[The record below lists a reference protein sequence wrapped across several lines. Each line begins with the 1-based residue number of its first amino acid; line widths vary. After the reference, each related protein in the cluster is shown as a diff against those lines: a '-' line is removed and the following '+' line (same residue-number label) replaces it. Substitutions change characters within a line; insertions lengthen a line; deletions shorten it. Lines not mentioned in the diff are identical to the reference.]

1 MTCRSPLLL
10 TCLLCFPPLLTAAQG
25 GVQAE
30 IQRYVEQIQASG
42 DIAISGQAVA
52 SVQVL
57 PALYEQHNYQPL
69 WTHADSI
76 KQLFDTLD
84 TIHEDGLDAADYHT
98 SALKALRAQVEQ
110 TVTADP
116 TLVAKYDILLTDSL
130 IRLGYHLLVGKVDP
144 VELDNHWNMEYTI
157 GDLDTTLELA
167 TAIERGGVSELVD
180 QLRPQAPIY
189 ANLKAALARYRD
201 IQARGGWEP
210 VSPGPTL
217 KPGMT
222 DARVAELRKRLT
234 ISGDMPSADL
244 TSGLFDDGV
253 EAGVKKFQRRHG
265 LEADGLVGKGTLA
278 AMNVGVEARID
289 QIRVNLERARWV
301 LRNLPDEY
309 VLTDIAGFKVTYVRD
324 GEVIWQSRAQVGKP
338 YRKTPVFRSEI
349 TYLDINPTWTVPPTI
364 LRKDIIP
371 KLQRDPGY
379 LKKKDMQ
386 VLQHTGKP
394 VDASTIDWSKYSS
407 GRFPYMIRQN
417 PGPQNALGRIKFMFP
432 NEHAVYLHDTPSKS
446 LFGRTE
452 RAFSSGC
459 IRVENPYDFA
469 VLLLKSDRWN
479 RDRILEVVDS
489 QKTTSVRLPA
499 PVTVILLYW
508 TVNATAD
515 DPVVFKKD
523 IYNRDGLILTG
534 LNRPFRFRKGP
545 ILDKTATT
553 PWKVLVRK
561 SDVSVRR
568 AHPVDL
574 STQLEPR

>member
-1 MTCRSPLLL
+1 MTSRFILLL
-10 TCLLCFPPLLTAAQG
+10 TCLLCFPQLLTASEAEVQAQIQHYVETIQG
-25 GVQAE
+25 GGEAVIDGE
-30 IQRYVEQIQASG
+30 
-42 DIAISGQAVA
+42 AVA

-57 PALYEQHNYQPL
+57 PALYEQHNYAPL
-69 WTHADSI
+69 WTHSDSVRQLFVTLDSI
-76 KQLFDTLD
+76 D
-84 TIHEDGLDAADYHT
+84 EDGLDAADYHT
-98 SALKALRAQVEQ
+98 AALKALQSQIRESA
-110 TVTADP
+110 TADP
-116 TLVAKYDILLTDSL
+116 TLAAKYDILLTDSL

-167 TAIERGGVSELVD
+167 TAIEQGSVTELID
-180 QLRPQAPIY
+180 QLRPEAPIY
-189 ANLKAALARYRD
+189 ANLKVALARYRD
-201 IQARGGWEP
+201 IKAQGGWEP
-210 VSPGPTL
+210 VDPGPTL

-222 DARVAELRKRLT
+222 DSRVAELRMRLAA
-234 ISGDMPSADL
+234 SGDLSSADL
-244 TSGLFDDGV
+244 SSSSFDDSV

-265 LEADGLVGKGTLA
+265 LKTDGLVGKGTLA
-278 AMNVGVEARID
+278 EMNVPVEARID

-309 VLTDIAGFKVTYVRD
+309 VLTDIAGFRVTYVRD
-324 GEVIWQSRAQVGKP
+324 HEVIWESRAQVGKP

-371 KLQRDPGY
+371 KLQKDPDY
-379 LKKKDMQ
+379 LNKKDMR
-386 VLQHTGKP
+386 VLQHNGKP
-394 VDASTIDWSKYSS
+394 VDASSIDWSKYSS

-417 PGPQNALGRIKFMFP
+417 PGPKNALGRIKFMFP
-432 NEHAVYLHDTPSKS
+432 NKHAVYLHDTPSKS
-446 LFGRTE
+446 LFGRAE

-489 QKTTSVRLPA
+489 GKTTSVTLPT

-508 TVNATAD
+508 TVNADTD
-515 DPVVFKKD
+515 GNVVFKRD

-534 LNRPFRFRKGP
+534 LKRAFQFRKGP
-545 ILDKTATT
+545 ILD
-553 PWKVLVRK
+553 
-561 SDVSVRR
+561 
-568 AHPVDL
+568 
-574 STQLEPR
+574 